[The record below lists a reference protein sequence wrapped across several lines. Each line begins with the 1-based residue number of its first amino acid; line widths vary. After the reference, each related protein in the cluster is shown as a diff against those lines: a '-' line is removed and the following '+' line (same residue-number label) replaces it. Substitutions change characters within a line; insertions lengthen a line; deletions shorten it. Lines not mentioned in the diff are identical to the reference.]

1 MNSERQKREEEIARL
16 MRETGVNR
24 EVDVAFR
31 EEIRK
36 TAAAIIERET
46 DRIQKSELVKP
57 SRRFINPLTA
67 GLWLLVLAGA
77 AFVFS
82 MPALGAALLVCG
94 IAALVWPTVLKQVK
108 K

>member
-16 MRETGVNR
+16 MRESRVNR
-24 EVDVAFR
+24 EADVAFR

-36 TAAAIIERET
+36 TAAAIIQKET
-46 DRIQKSELVKP
+46 SRIQQSEPVKSAK
-57 SRRFINPLTA
+57 RFINPLTA

-77 AFVFS
+77 AFVFA
-82 MPALGAALLVCG
+82 MPAAGAVLLVCG
-94 IAALVWPTVLKQVK
+94 IAAIFWPTVLKQAK

>member
-16 MRETGVNR
+16 MRESRVNR
-24 EVDVAFR
+24 EADVAFR

-36 TAAAIIERET
+36 TAAAIIQKET
-46 DRIQKSELVKP
+46 SRIQQSEPVKSK
-57 SRRFINPLTA
+57 RFINPLTA

-77 AFVFS
+77 AFVFA
-82 MPALGAALLVCG
+82 MPAAGAVLLVCG
-94 IAALVWPTVLKQVK
+94 IAAIFWPTVLKQAK

>member
-16 MRETGVNR
+16 VREPRVNR
-24 EVDVAFR
+24 EADVAFR
-31 EEIRK
+31 EEVRK
-36 TAAAIIERET
+36 TAAAIIEKET
-46 DRIQKSELVKP
+46 SRIQESEPAKP
-57 SRRFINPLTA
+57 SKRFINPLTA

-82 MPALGAALLVCG
+82 MPAAGTALLICG
-94 IAALVWPTVLKQVK
+94 IAAIVWPTVLKQAK

>member
-16 MRETGVNR
+16 VRETGVNR
-24 EVDVAFR
+24 EADVAFR

-36 TAAAIIERET
+36 TAAAIIEKET
-46 DRIQKSELVKP
+46 IRIQESEPAKP
-57 SRRFINPLTA
+57 SKRLINPLTA
-67 GLWLLVLAGA
+67 GLWFLVLAGA

-82 MPALGAALLVCG
+82 MPAAGAALLVCG
-94 IAALVWPTVLKQVK
+94 IAAIVWPTVLKQAK